1 MKICIR
7 NGLVAG
13 SQCEAFYPADIL
25 VCDGVIEKLIP
36 RGASLA
42 EDVVVVDATGKYVLP
57 GLIDIHNHGGL
68 GVDFAAW
75 ETPLDQD
82 KGFAPAL
89 DFFAKQGITTVL
101 TTICGLE
108 QERMYLAVKNIL
120 AEQKKECGAR
130 IGGIHFEGPFISE
143 KRKGAITY
151 REVPC
156 CVETF
161 DAYWKATEGQLRV
174 MTIAPERENAL
185 EVIKRGV
192 SCGVRMSIGHTD
204 ATYEQAC
211 AAIAAGATG
220 STHTFNG
227 MRSLMHRDPG
237 VLGAVLTEPN
247 VICEA
252 ICDMVHLSPATVKLI
267 LASKGVDKFILI
279 SDAGYM
285 TGLED
290 GVYDLPDGRRKIV
303 QNGVAKLENGT
314 IAGSCFTMA
323 DGARNL
329 IKLGC
334 SLLDVAKVGSYN
346 PAKATGLTD
355 RGAICEGKLADM
367 IITNE
372 DMTDISVVLRG
383 KLYA

>member
-1 MKICIR
+1 MKTLIR

-13 SQCEAFYPADIL
+13 CQCEAFYPVDVLI
-25 VCDGVIEKLIP
+25 CDGVVEKLMP
-36 RGASLA
+36 RGASEA
-42 EDVVVVDATGKYVLP
+42 EDAVIIDATGKYVIP

-75 ETPLDQD
+75 ETPLDSE
-82 KGFAPAL
+82 KGFDPAL
-89 DFFAKQGITTVL
+89 DYFAKQGVTTVL
-101 TTICGLE
+101 ATLCGLV
-108 QERMYLAVKNIL
+108 QERIFASVKNIF
-120 AEQKKECGAR
+120 AEQKKEHGAR

-143 KRKGAITY
+143 KRRGAITY

-156 CVETF
+156 SVETWEE
-161 DAYWKATEGQLRV
+161 YWKAAEGQLRV

-185 EVIKRGV
+185 EVIQKGA
-192 SCGVRMSIGHTD
+192 SYGVRMSIGHTD
-204 ATYEQAC
+204 ATYEQTC

-237 VLGAVLTEPN
+237 VLGAVLTEPD

-267 LASKGVDKFILI
+267 LATKGVDKVILI

-303 QNGVAKLENGT
+303 QGGVAKLENGT

-334 SLLDVAKVGSYN
+334 SLLDIAKVGSYN

-372 DMTDISVVLRG
+372 DMTDISVILRG
-383 KLYA
+383 ELYA